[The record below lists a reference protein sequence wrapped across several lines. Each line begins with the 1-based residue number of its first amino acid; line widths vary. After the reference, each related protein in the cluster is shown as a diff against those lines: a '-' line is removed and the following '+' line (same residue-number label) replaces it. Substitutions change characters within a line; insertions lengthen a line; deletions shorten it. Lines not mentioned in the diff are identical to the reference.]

1 MVTYEA
7 LLIGVVH
14 AGETDE
20 GNTSHAE
27 QEREGLNEQADS
39 NSQGQVIG
47 RISRLSFQ
55 SEV

>member
-7 LLIGVVH
+7 FLIGVVH

-27 QEREGLNEQADS
+27 QERYNMRGLHEIHKDRT
-39 NSQGQVIG
+39 GK
-47 RISRLSFQ
+47 FQ
-55 SEV
+55 D